1 MIKLNVCMSFC
12 GMNGNDG
19 SACVYQDD
27 DDDVLFG
34 WNCAP
39 MCLCMSCIEATAMTR
54 CLIYTEQL
62 L

>member
-27 DDDVLFG
+27 DDDVYLVG
-34 WNCAP
+34 IVLQCA
-39 MCLCMSCIEATAMTR
+39 CA
-54 CLIYTEQL
+54 
-62 L
+62 